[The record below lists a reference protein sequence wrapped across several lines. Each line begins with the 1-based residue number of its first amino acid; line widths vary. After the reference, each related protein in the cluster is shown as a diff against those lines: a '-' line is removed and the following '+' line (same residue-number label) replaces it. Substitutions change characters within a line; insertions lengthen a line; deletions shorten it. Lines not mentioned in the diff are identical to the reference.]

1 MRALNCC
8 FFFKFTNLIQTEKK
22 THVPVTVGFP
32 DYAFNENMH
41 DVLLSQMGCFPDT
54 LFLWQTQKLKN
65 TSLLSLKKKK
75 ELLLARFSGKFVTLP
90 AWSIA
95 LANWFACMRVC
106 TSAIARVSFTSL
118 HLKTK
123 FNKTIFVFIM
133 GAIVHSTSWS
143 SISRWRNYSKIDY
156 NI

>member
-1 MRALNCC
+1 MRAQNCF

-41 DVLLSQMGCFPDT
+41 DVLLSRMGCFPDT

-75 ELLLARFSGKFVTLP
+75 GT
-90 AWSIA
+90 
-95 LANWFACMRVC
+95 FAC
-106 TSAIARVSFTSL
+106 AIFGKICYVACVINRAGQLICLHASL
-118 HLKTK
+118 HERNRAGLIYKSALK
-123 FNKTIFVFIM
+123 NKVQ
-133 GAIVHSTSWS
+133 
-143 SISRWRNYSKIDY
+143 
-156 NI
+156 